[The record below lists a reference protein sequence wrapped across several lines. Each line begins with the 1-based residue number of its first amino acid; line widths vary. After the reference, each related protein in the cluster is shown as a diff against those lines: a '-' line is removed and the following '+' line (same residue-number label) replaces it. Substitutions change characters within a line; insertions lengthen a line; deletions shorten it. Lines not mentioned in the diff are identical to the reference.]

1 MIRTPEQF
9 TVVGILVATFVLFAS
24 NKWRHDVVAVLS
36 LVLLVTADLIL
47 EFALGRASDLV
58 KDPGSLLSGFGHP
71 AVLTVGAVLV
81 ISRALRNA
89 GVVDII
95 ARTILPLT
103 KSESGH
109 IFSLSAVVMV
119 CSAFMNNVGAL
130 ALMLPVALRTAAER
144 ARPPGMLLMPLA
156 FASILGGMVTMIGT
170 PPNIIIATM
179 RADLIPNAQPY
190 GLFDFSPVGAAV
202 AIAGVAF
209 VALIGW
215 RLIPKSSRTKPGG
228 QALFRI
234 SEYVTELRIP
244 EKCSLT
250 GQTVEEFAKELGDKL
265 ELIGFV
271 DKDDKVVTVD
281 PDGVLQAGNR
291 FLAKADPVDLQEVLD
306 LHGLRLAKETRKR
319 IDNFESDDLGYLEAI
334 VSRGS
339 LLEGRGRTYL
349 RRRMGRGVV
358 LLAIARQ
365 GEPIRKRLDKVVFRV
380 GDVLLLHGDTETMD
394 DRVAT
399 LNLLPLADRE
409 VNVGSFQKAGLALLV
424 FAAAIGLSAAGVLP
438 MTIAFV
444 GAALAYV
451 LLGILPTRDIYRE
464 IDWPVIVLLA
474 AMMPLSQALRDT
486 GCADLVAKQ
495 MALSA
500 NSFPHWV
507 IIAIVMGVTMCLS
520 DVINNAAT
528 ALIMA
533 PIAVGIAIAMN
544 LNPDPFL
551 MSVAVGASCAF
562 LTPIGHQC
570 NALVLGPG
578 GYRFGDYWRMG
589 LPLEII
595 ILCLG
600 TPLIMSC
607 WPLA

>member
-24 NKWRHDVVAVLS
+24 NKWRHDVVAVIS
-36 LVLLVTADLIL
+36 LVMLVTADLLL
-47 EFALGRASDLV
+47 EFALGRASTLV
-58 KDPGSLLSGFGHP
+58 KDPESLLAGFGHP

-95 ARTILPLT
+95 ARSILPLT

-109 IFSLSAVVMV
+109 IFSLSTVVMV

-144 ARPPGMLLMPLA
+144 ARPPGMILMPLA
-156 FASILGGMVTMIGT
+156 FASILGGMMTMIGT

-179 RADLIPNAQPY
+179 RADLVPNAQPY
-190 GLFDFSPVGAAV
+190 GLFDFSPVGAVV

-244 EKCSLT
+244 EECGLI

-306 LHGLRLAKETRKR
+306 LHGLRLAKEIRKR

-334 VSRGS
+334 VSAGS
-339 LLEGRGRTYL
+339 LLEGRGRSYL

-365 GEPIRKRLDKVVFRV
+365 GEPIRKRLDKIVFRV
-380 GDVLLLHGDTETMD
+380 GDVLLLHGDAETMD

-399 LNLLPLADRE
+399 LNLLPLAERE

-438 MTIAFV
+438 VTIAFV
-444 GAALAYV
+444 GAALTYV

-486 GCADLVAKQ
+486 GCAEIVAKQ

-507 IIAIVMGVTMCLS
+507 IIAFVMGVTMCLS

-533 PIAVGIAIAMN
+533 PIAAGIAIAMN

-589 LPLEII
+589 LPLEIL
-595 ILCLG
+595 ILAIG
-600 TPLIMSC
+600 TPLIMTF

>member
-24 NKWRHDVVAVLS
+24 NKWRHDVVAVIS

-47 EFALGRASDLV
+47 EFALGRASTLV
-58 KDPGSLLSGFGHP
+58 KDPESLLSGFGHP

-95 ARTILPLT
+95 ARSILPLT

-109 IFSLSAVVMV
+109 IFSLSTVVMV

-156 FASILGGMVTMIGT
+156 FASILGGMMTMIGT

-179 RADLIPNAQPY
+179 RADLVPNAQPY
-190 GLFDFSPVGAAV
+190 GLFDFSPVGAVV

-215 RLIPKSSRTKPGG
+215 RLIPKASRTKPGG

-234 SEYVTELRIP
+234 NEYVTELRVP
-244 EKCSLT
+244 EECGLI
-250 GQTVEEFAKELGDKL
+250 GQTVGEFAKELGQKL

-271 DKDDKVVTVD
+271 NKDDKVVTVD
-281 PDGVLQAGNR
+281 PDGVLEAGNR

-306 LHGLRLAKETRKR
+306 LHGLRLAKEIRKR

-339 LLEGRGRTYL
+339 LLEGRGRSYL

-365 GEPIRKRLDKVVFRV
+365 GEPIRKRLDKIVFRV
-380 GDVLLLHGDTETMD
+380 GDVLLLHGDAETMD

-399 LNLLPLADRE
+399 LNLLPLAERE

-444 GAALAYV
+444 GAALAYI

-486 GCADLVAKQ
+486 GCAELVAKQ

-551 MSVAVGASCAF
+551 MSVAAGASCAF

-589 LPLEII
+589 LPLEIL
-595 ILCLG
+595 ILAIG
-600 TPLIMSC
+600 TPLIMTF

>member
-1 MIRTPEQF
+1 
-9 TVVGILVATFVLFAS
+9 
-24 NKWRHDVVAVLS
+24 
-36 LVLLVTADLIL
+36 
-47 EFALGRASDLV
+47 
-58 KDPGSLLSGFGHP
+58 
-71 AVLTVGAVLV
+71 
-81 ISRALRNA
+81 
-89 GVVDII
+89 
-95 ARTILPLT
+95 
-103 KSESGH
+103 
-109 IFSLSAVVMV
+109 
-119 CSAFMNNVGAL
+119 
-130 ALMLPVALRTAAER
+130 
-144 ARPPGMLLMPLA
+144 
-156 FASILGGMVTMIGT
+156 
-170 PPNIIIATM
+170 
-179 RADLIPNAQPY
+179 
-190 GLFDFSPVGAAV
+190 
-202 AIAGVAF
+202 
-209 VALIGW
+209 
-215 RLIPKSSRTKPGG
+215 
-228 QALFRI
+228 
-234 SEYVTELRIP
+234 
-244 EKCSLT
+244 
-250 GQTVEEFAKELGDKL
+250 
-265 ELIGFV
+265 
-271 DKDDKVVTVD
+271 
-281 PDGVLQAGNR
+281 
-291 FLAKADPVDLQEVLD
+291 
-306 LHGLRLAKETRKR
+306 
-319 IDNFESDDLGYLEAI
+319 
-334 VSRGS
+334 
-339 LLEGRGRTYL
+339 
-349 RRRMGRGVV
+349 MGRGVV

-380 GDVLLLHGDTETMD
+380 GDVLLLHGDAETMD

-424 FAAAIGLSAAGVLP
+424 FASAIGLSAAGILP

-444 GAALAYV
+444 GAALAYI

-486 GCADLVAKQ
+486 GCAELVANQ

-589 LPLEII
+589 LPLEIL
-595 ILCLG
+595 ILAIG
-600 TPLIMSC
+600 TPLIMTF

>member
-24 NKWRHDVVAVLS
+24 NKWRHDVVAVIS

-47 EFALGRASDLV
+47 EFALGRASALV

-95 ARTILPLT
+95 ARSILPLT
-103 KSESGH
+103 KSEPGH

-156 FASILGGMVTMIGT
+156 FASILGGMMTMIGT

-244 EKCSLT
+244 EKCSLI

-265 ELIGFV
+265 ELIGFI

-281 PDGVLQAGNR
+281 PDGVLQAANR

-486 GCADLVAKQ
+486 GCAEIVAKQ

-500 NSFPHWV
+500 SSFPHWV
-507 IIAIVMGVTMCLS
+507 IIAFVMGVTMCLS

-600 TPLIMSC
+600 TPLIMSF

>member
-9 TVVGILVATFVLFAS
+9 TVVGILVATFVLFAR

-36 LVLLVTADLIL
+36 LVMLVTAGLLL
-47 EFALGRASDLV
+47 EFALGKASTLV
-58 KDPGSLLSGFGHP
+58 KDPGNLLSGFGHP

-95 ARTILPLT
+95 ARSILPFT

-109 IFSLSAVVMV
+109 IFSLSTVVMV

-156 FASILGGMVTMIGT
+156 FASILGGMMTMIGT

-190 GLFDFSPVGAAV
+190 GLFEFSPVGAAV
-202 AIAGVAF
+202 ALAGVAF

-215 RLIPKSSRTKPGG
+215 RLIPKASRSKPGG

-234 SEYVTELRIP
+234 NEYVTELRVP
-244 EKCSLT
+244 EECGLI
-250 GQTVEEFAKELGDKL
+250 GQTVGEFAKELGEKL

-271 DKDDKVVTVD
+271 NKDDKVVAVD

-306 LHGLRLAKETRKR
+306 LHGLRLAKEIRKR
-319 IDNFESDDLGYLEAI
+319 IDAFESDDLGYLEVI
-334 VSRGS
+334 VSAGS
-339 LLEGRGRTYL
+339 LLEGRGRSYL

-380 GDVLLLHGDTETMD
+380 GVVFHHPATAETMD

-444 GAALAYV
+444 GAALTYV

-486 GCADLVAKQ
+486 GCAELVANQ

-589 LPLEII
+589 LPLEIL
-595 ILCLG
+595 ILAIG
-600 TPLIMSC
+600 TPLIMTF

>member
-1 MIRTPEQF
+1 MIHTPEQF
-9 TVVGILVATFVLFAS
+9 TVVGILVATFVLFAR
-24 NKWRHDVVAVLS
+24 NKWRHDVVAVIS

-47 EFALGRASDLV
+47 EFALGRVSALV
-58 KDPGSLLSGFGHP
+58 KDPGNLLSGFGHP

-95 ARTILPLT
+95 ARSILPLT

-109 IFSLSAVVMV
+109 IFSLSTVVMV

-144 ARPPGMLLMPLA
+144 ARPPGMILMPLA
-156 FASILGGMVTMIGT
+156 FASILGGMMTLIGT

-179 RADLIPNAQPY
+179 RAELIPNAQPY
-190 GLFDFSPVGAAV
+190 GLFDFSPVGAVV

-215 RLIPKSSRTKPGG
+215 RLIPKASRTKPGG

-234 SEYVTELRIP
+234 NEYVTELRVP
-244 EKCSLT
+244 EECGLI
-250 GQTVEEFAKELGDKL
+250 GQTVGEFAKELGQKL

-271 DKDDKVVTVD
+271 NKDDKVVTVD
-281 PDGVLQAGNR
+281 PDGVLEAGNR

-306 LHGLRLAKETRKR
+306 LHGLRLAKEIRKR

-339 LLEGRGRTYL
+339 LLEGRGRSYL

-380 GDVLLLHGDTETMD
+380 GDVLLLHGDAETMD

-399 LNLLPLADRE
+399 LNLLPLAERE

-486 GCADLVAKQ
+486 GCAELVAKQ

-500 NSFPHWV
+500 SSFPHWV

-533 PIAVGIAIAMN
+533 PIAAGIAIAMN

-589 LPLEII
+589 LPLEIM
-595 ILCLG
+595 ILAAG
-600 TPLIMSC
+600 TPLILNF
-607 WPLA
+607 WPLT

>member
-1 MIRTPEQF
+1 MIETPEQF
-9 TVVGILVATFVLFAS
+9 AVVGILVATFVLFAK
-24 NKWRHDVVAVLS
+24 NKWRHDVVAVIS
-36 LVLLVTADLIL
+36 LVLLLTADLIL
-47 EFALGRASDLV
+47 ESVLGRVSTLV
-58 KDPGSLLSGFGHP
+58 KDPENLLSGFGHP

-103 KSESGH
+103 KSDSGH
-109 IFSLSAVVMV
+109 IFSLSSVVMV

-130 ALMLPVALRTAAER
+130 ALMLPVTLRTAAER

-156 FASILGGMVTMIGT
+156 FASILGGMMTMIGT

-179 RADLIPNAQPY
+179 RADLVPNAQPY
-190 GLFDFSPVGAAV
+190 GLFEFSPVGVAV
-202 AIAGVAF
+202 AIAGIAF

-215 RLIPKSSRTKPGG
+215 RLIPKASRTKPGG
-228 QALFRI
+228 KALFRI
-234 SEYVTELRIP
+234 NEYVTELRVP
-244 EKCSLT
+244 EECGLI
-250 GQTVEEFAKELGDKL
+250 GQTVGEFAKELGDKL

-271 DKDDKVVTVD
+271 DKADKVVTVN
-281 PDGVLQAGNR
+281 PDGVLEAGNR

-306 LHGLRLAKETRKR
+306 LHGLRLAKEIRKR
-319 IDNFESDDLGYLEAI
+319 IDNFESDNLGYLEVI
-334 VSRGS
+334 VSAGS
-339 LLEGRGRTYL
+339 MLEGRGRSYL
-349 RRRMGRGVV
+349 RRRMGRGVA

-380 GDVLLLHGDTETMD
+380 GDVLLLHGDAETMD

-424 FAAAIGLSAAGVLP
+424 FASAIGLSAAGILP

-444 GAALAYV
+444 GAALSYV

-486 GCADLVAKQ
+486 GCAELVANQ

-533 PIAVGIAIAMN
+533 PIAVGIAMAMN

-589 LPLEII
+589 LPLEIL
-595 ILCLG
+595 ILGIG
-600 TPLIMSC
+600 TPLIMAF

>member
-1 MIRTPEQF
+1 
-9 TVVGILVATFVLFAS
+9 
-24 NKWRHDVVAVLS
+24 
-36 LVLLVTADLIL
+36 
-47 EFALGRASDLV
+47 
-58 KDPGSLLSGFGHP
+58 
-71 AVLTVGAVLV
+71 
-81 ISRALRNA
+81 
-89 GVVDII
+89 
-95 ARTILPLT
+95 
-103 KSESGH
+103 
-109 IFSLSAVVMV
+109 
-119 CSAFMNNVGAL
+119 
-130 ALMLPVALRTAAER
+130 
-144 ARPPGMLLMPLA
+144 
-156 FASILGGMVTMIGT
+156 MIGT

-244 EKCSLT
+244 EKCSLI

>member
-1 MIRTPEQF
+1 MIHTPEQF

-24 NKWRHDVVAVLS
+24 NKWRHDVVAVIS
-36 LVLLVTADLIL
+36 LVMLVTADLLL
-47 EFALGRASDLV
+47 EFALGRASTLV
-58 KDPGSLLSGFGHP
+58 KDPGNLLSGFGHP

-95 ARTILPLT
+95 ARSILPLT

-109 IFSLSAVVMV
+109 IFSLSTVVMV

-156 FASILGGMVTMIGT
+156 FASILGGMMTMIGT

-190 GLFDFSPVGAAV
+190 GLFEFSPVGAAV
-202 AIAGVAF
+202 ALVGVAF

-215 RLIPKSSRTKPGG
+215 RLIPKASRSKPGG

-234 SEYVTELRIP
+234 NEYVTELRVP
-244 EKCSLT
+244 EECGLI
-250 GQTVEEFAKELGDKL
+250 GQTVGEFAKELGEKL

-271 DKDDKVVTVD
+271 NKDDKVVAVD

-306 LHGLRLAKETRKR
+306 LHGLRLAKEIRKR
-319 IDNFESDDLGYLEAI
+319 IDAFESDDLGYLEVI
-334 VSRGS
+334 VSAGS
-339 LLEGRGRTYL
+339 LLEGRGRSYL

-380 GDVLLLHGDTETMD
+380 GDVLLLHGDAETMD

-424 FAAAIGLSAAGVLP
+424 FASAIGLSAAGVLP

-444 GAALAYV
+444 GAALAYI

-486 GCADLVAKQ
+486 GCAELVAKQ

-589 LPLEII
+589 LPLEIL
-595 ILCLG
+595 ILAIG
-600 TPLIMSC
+600 TPLIMTF

>member
-24 NKWRHDVVAVLS
+24 NKWRHDVVAVIS
-36 LVLLVTADLIL
+36 LVMLVTADLIL
-47 EFALGRASDLV
+47 EFALGRASTLV
-58 KDPGSLLSGFGHP
+58 KDPESLLAGFGHP

-95 ARTILPLT
+95 ARSILPLT

-109 IFSLSAVVMV
+109 IFSLSTVVMV

-156 FASILGGMVTMIGT
+156 FASILGGMMTMIGT

-244 EKCSLT
+244 EECGLI

-306 LHGLRLAKETRKR
+306 LHGLRLAKEIRKR
-319 IDNFESDDLGYLEAI
+319 IDDLESDDLGYLEAI
-334 VSRGS
+334 VSGGS
-339 LLEGRGRTYL
+339 LLEGRGRSYL

-380 GDVLLLHGDTETMD
+380 GDVLLLHGDAETMD

-399 LNLLPLADRE
+399 LNLLPLAERE
-409 VNVGSFQKAGLALLV
+409 VHVGSFQKAGLALLV
-424 FAAAIGLSAAGVLP
+424 FAAAIGLSAAGILP

-444 GAALAYV
+444 GAALTYV

-486 GCADLVAKQ
+486 GCAEIVAKQ

-500 NSFPHWV
+500 SSFPNWV

-533 PIAVGIAIAMN
+533 PIAAGI
-544 LNPDPFL
+544 
-551 MSVAVGASCAF
+551 
-562 LTPIGHQC
+562 
-570 NALVLGPG
+570 
-578 GYRFGDYWRMG
+578 
-589 LPLEII
+589 
-595 ILCLG
+595 
-600 TPLIMSC
+600 
-607 WPLA
+607 